1 MLLCKRETE
10 RDRERQRQR
19 ERQRHTERERQR
31 ETERDRENPTQL
43 FSCEIFIIL
52 RTSSAAVSEFHSGG
66 CVRIVSA
73 SK

>member
-1 MLLCKRETE
+1 MLLCKGETETERETE
-10 RDRERQRQR
+10 TQ
-19 ERQRHTERERQR
+19 RERQR

-52 RTSSAAVSEFHSGG
+52 RTSSAAASEFHSGG